1 VGPYPPVCVLAGSG
15 KTVALVGHRL
25 SRRASREGRP
35 FTCRPQGEIDVART
49 SPRSSASPSRRLFRI
64 AASVALAII
73 SVVLVFGIL
82 GVFVGINRG
91 NDLAATA
98 SVTLSTGTSQVFAA
112 PEGAAGIDDLDQ
124 HVESQIEVLA
134 SLEVA
139 RRAASI
145 LAEGAYSPTPEEIQD
160 STAIARLPGGAEIEV
175 TYTAEQAADAIAGA
189 NAVVEGY
196 QELMRQRWNDQY
208 ATAIASVN
216 AGIQAAEADSRRV
229 VEEARTTPGEQETNI
244 SAEIDAIIAELKTI
258 DEAILAGAGDETLQ
272 TLDMRTT
279 VLQTEL
285 DALETLF
292 AEQLEVSEV
301 SAAAARL
308 DAALV
313 REATLRARLIELEVD
328 SRVDG
333 DGVAFS
339 TPAQAAAATTAG
351 PVLAGIAGLVLGAF
365 VGLGA
370 LYWVQR
376 RKSRINSPA
385 DAGRVLGYPLLS
397 IVDPRQVGPTE
408 DADRYMTS
416 DLLGEIRSRALW
428 REPQVFG
435 LVGADDASRRSTS
448 MRLAWAC
455 ADDGINVLLV
465 DGDLESTADRDGLA
479 TTRGL
484 ADFVANEVSLASI
497 IEERRTPKGKEFH
510 ALGHGRKHLVDAL
523 RVQDLRRALDL
534 VKNSYDA
541 VIVDISLASLHR
553 FSDDDVS
560 AFSFVVVVEHES
572 EVDPVKRLLRT
583 FEETEVEPVGFLY
596 AYDGVHDAPADSR
609 SGESS
614 SLRS

>member
-1 VGPYPPVCVLAGSG
+1 MVQ
-15 KTVALVGHRL
+15 
-25 SRRASREGRP
+25 RP
-35 FTCRPQGEIDVART
+35 
-49 SPRSSASPSRRLFRI
+49 PRSSGTQRTPKRLFRI
-64 AASVALAII
+64 LASLTLAVVSVAL
-73 SVVLVFGIL
+73 VFGLL
-82 GVFVGINRG
+82 GAFVGLNRG

-98 SVTLSTGTSQVFAA
+98 SVTLGTGTSQVFAA
-112 PEGAAGIDDLDQ
+112 PEVDAGIDDLDQ
-124 HVESQIEVLA
+124 HVESQIEVLG

-145 LAEGAYSPTPEEIQD
+145 LGGGAYSPTPEEIQA
-160 STAIARLPGGAEIEV
+160 STAIARVPGGVEIEV
-175 TYTAEQAADAIAGA
+175 TYTAEEAADAIAGA
-189 NAVVEGY
+189 NAIVEGY
-196 QELMRQRWNDQY
+196 QELMRQRWTDQY
-208 ATAIASVN
+208 TTAIEALTE
-216 AGIQAAEADSRRV
+216 GLEAAEADSQRLLEV
-229 VEEARTTPGEQETNI
+229 ARSSPGEQETNI
-244 SAEIDAIIAELKTI
+244 SAEIDAIIAELETI
-258 DEAILAGAGDETLQ
+258 DEAILAGASDESIQ

-365 VGLGA
+365 IGLGA

-376 RKSRINSPA
+376 RKSRIKSPA

-397 IVDPRQVGPTE
+397 IVDPREVGPAE
-408 DADRYMTS
+408 GADHYMTS

-428 REPQVFG
+428 RESQVFG
-435 LVGADDASRRSTS
+435 LVGVDDASRRSTS
-448 MRLAWAC
+448 MHLAWAC
-455 ADDGINVLLV
+455 ADEGIKVLIV

-479 TTRGL
+479 TNRGL

-510 ALGHGRKHLVDAL
+510 ALGYGRRHLVDAL

-572 EVDPVKRLLRT
+572 QVDPVKRLLRT
-583 FEETEVEPVGFLY
+583 FEETQLEPVGFLY
-596 AYDGVHDAPADSR
+596 AYDGVDDAPADSR

>member
-1 VGPYPPVCVLAGSG
+1 MV
-15 KTVALVGHRL
+15 
-25 SRRASREGRP
+25 
-35 FTCRPQGEIDVART
+35 
-49 SPRSSASPSRRLFRI
+49 
-64 AASVALAII
+64 SVALA
-73 SVVLVFGIL
+73 FGLL

-98 SVTLSTGTSQVFAA
+98 SITLGTGTPQVFAA
-112 PEGAAGIDDLDQ
+112 PEVDAGIDDLDQ
-124 HVESQIEVLA
+124 HVESQIEVLG

-145 LAEGAYSPTPEEIQD
+145 LAEGAYSPTPEDIQA
-160 STAIARLPGGAEIEV
+160 STAIARVPGGAEVEV
-175 TYTAEQAADAIAGA
+175 TYTAEEEADAVAGA
-189 NAVVEGY
+189 NAIVQGY
-196 QELMRQRWNDQY
+196 QDLMGQRWTDQY
-208 ATAIASVN
+208 TTAIASVN
-216 AGIQAAEADSRRV
+216 ESLQTAEAESQRL
-229 VEEARTTPGEQETNI
+229 VEIARATPGEQERDI
-244 SAEIDAIIAELKTI
+244 SAEMTAIIAEL
-258 DEAILAGAGDETLQ
+258 EAINEEIVAGASEAVVQTMET
-272 TLDMRTT
+272 RRG
-279 VLQTEL
+279 VLATEI

-339 TPAQAAAATTAG
+339 TPAEAAAASTAG

-376 RKSRINSPA
+376 RKSRIKSPS

-397 IVDPRQVGPTE
+397 IVDPREVGSAE
-408 DADRYMTS
+408 GGDHYMTS
-416 DLLGEIRSRALW
+416 DLIGEIRSRALW
-428 REPQVFG
+428 RESQVFG
-435 LVGADDASRRSTS
+435 LVGVDDATRRSTS

-455 ADDGINVLLV
+455 ADDGINVLIV
-465 DGDLESTADRDGLA
+465 DGDLESTADRNGLA
-479 TTRGL
+479 TNRGL

-497 IEERRTPKGKEFH
+497 IEERRTPNGKAFH
-510 ALGHGRKHLVDAL
+510 ALGYGRKHLVDAL
-523 RVQDLRRALDL
+523 RVQDLRRALDI

-541 VIVDISLASLHR
+541 VVVDISLASLHR
-553 FSDDDVS
+553 FSDDDLS

-572 EVDPVKRLLRT
+572 QVDPVKRLLRR
-583 FEETEVEPVGFLY
+583 FEETELEPVGFLY
-596 AYDGVHDAPADSR
+596 AYDGVDDAPADSR

>member
-1 VGPYPPVCVLAGSG
+1 MAQ
-15 KTVALVGHRL
+15 
-25 SRRASREGRP
+25 RP
-35 FTCRPQGEIDVART
+35 H
-49 SPRSSASPSRRLFRI
+49 RSSGTQRTPTRLFRI
-64 AASVALAII
+64 LASLTLAVVSVALA
-73 SVVLVFGIL
+73 FGLL

-98 SVTLSTGTSQVFAA
+98 SITLGTGTPQVFAA
-112 PEGAAGIDDLDQ
+112 PEVDAGIDDLDQ
-124 HVESQIEVLA
+124 HVESQIEVLG

-145 LAEGAYSPTPEEIQD
+145 LAEGAYSPTPEDIQA
-160 STAIARLPGGAEIEV
+160 STAIARVPGGAEVEV
-175 TYTAEQAADAIAGA
+175 TYTAEEEADAVAGA
-189 NAVVEGY
+189 NAIVQGY
-196 QELMRQRWNDQY
+196 QDLMGQRWTDQY
-208 ATAIASVN
+208 TTAIASVN
-216 AGIQAAEADSRRV
+216 ESLQTAEAESQRL
-229 VEEARTTPGEQETNI
+229 VEIARATPGEQERDI
-244 SAEIDAIIAELKTI
+244 SAEMTAIIAEL
-258 DEAILAGAGDETLQ
+258 EAINEEIVAGASEAVVQTMET
-272 TLDMRTT
+272 RRG
-279 VLQTEL
+279 VLATEI

-339 TPAQAAAATTAG
+339 TPAEAAAASTAG

-376 RKSRINSPA
+376 RKSRIKSPS

-397 IVDPRQVGPTE
+397 IVDPREVGSAE
-408 DADRYMTS
+408 GGDHYMTS
-416 DLLGEIRSRALW
+416 DLIGEIRSRALW
-428 REPQVFG
+428 RESQVFG
-435 LVGADDASRRSTS
+435 LVGVDDATRRSTS

-455 ADDGINVLLV
+455 ADDGINVLIV
-465 DGDLESTADRDGLA
+465 DGDLESTADRNGLA
-479 TTRGL
+479 TNRGL

-497 IEERRTPKGKEFH
+497 IEERRTPNGKAFH
-510 ALGHGRKHLVDAL
+510 ALGYGRKHLVDAL
-523 RVQDLRRALDL
+523 RVQDLRRALDI

-541 VIVDISLASLHR
+541 VVVDISLASLHR
-553 FSDDDVS
+553 FSDDDLS

-572 EVDPVKRLLRT
+572 QVDPVKRLLRR
-583 FEETEVEPVGFLY
+583 FEETELEPVGFLY
-596 AYDGVHDAPADSR
+596 AYDGVDDAPADSR

>member
-1 VGPYPPVCVLAGSG
+1 MCS
-15 KTVALVGHRL
+15 
-25 SRRASREGRP
+25 
-35 FTCRPQGEIDVART
+35 
-49 SPRSSASPSRRLFRI
+49 
-64 AASVALAII
+64 
-73 SVVLVFGIL
+73 L
-82 GVFVGINRG
+82 GLNRG

-98 SVTLSTGTSQVFAA
+98 SITLGTGTPQVFAA
-112 PEGAAGIDDLDQ
+112 PEVDAGIDDLDQ
-124 HVESQIEVLA
+124 HVESQIEVLG

-145 LAEGAYSPTPEEIQD
+145 LAEGAYSPTPEDIQA
-160 STAIARLPGGAEIEV
+160 STAIARVPGGAEVEV
-175 TYTAEQAADAIAGA
+175 TYTAEEEADAVAGA
-189 NAVVEGY
+189 NAIVQGY
-196 QELMRQRWNDQY
+196 QDLMGQRWTDQY
-208 ATAIASVN
+208 TTAIASVN
-216 AGIQAAEADSRRV
+216 ESLQTAEAESQRL
-229 VEEARTTPGEQETNI
+229 VEIARATPGEQERDI
-244 SAEIDAIIAELKTI
+244 SAEMTAIIAEL
-258 DEAILAGAGDETLQ
+258 EAINEEIVAGASEAVVQTMET
-272 TLDMRTT
+272 RRG
-279 VLQTEL
+279 VLATEI

-339 TPAQAAAATTAG
+339 TPAEAAAASTAG

-376 RKSRINSPA
+376 RKSRIKSPS

-397 IVDPRQVGPTE
+397 IVDPREVGSAE
-408 DADRYMTS
+408 GGDHYMTS

-428 REPQVFG
+428 RESQVFG
-435 LVGADDASRRSTS
+435 LVGVDDATRRSTS

-455 ADDGINVLLV
+455 ADDGINVLIV

-479 TTRGL
+479 TNRGL

-497 IEERRTPKGKEFH
+497 IEERRTPKGKAFH
-510 ALGHGRKHLVDAL
+510 ALGYGRKHLVDAL

-553 FSDDDVS
+553 FSDDDLS

-572 EVDPVKRLLRT
+572 QVDPVKRLLRR
-583 FEETEVEPVGFLY
+583 FEETELEPVGFLY
-596 AYDGVHDAPADSR
+596 AYDGVDDAPADSR